1 MVKNPPADVE
11 DMGSIPGPGRSHML
25 QNRKVCVPQL
35 LSLCS
40 RAQEP
45 QPLNPH
51 ATAPEGPH
59 GWSPCST
66 TIEAAT
72 VRNLSTPTRE
82 PPLLAT
88 TTESGHTAIET

>member
-25 QNRKVCVPQL
+25 QSTKVRVPQL
-35 LSLCS
+35 PSLCS

-51 ATAPEGPH
+51 AAASEGPH
-59 GWSPCST
+59 DWTPCST
-66 TIEAAT
+66 TRGAT
-72 VRNLSTPTRE
+72 AMRNPSTSARDSPRS
-82 PPLLAT
+82 PPLEKAGLQQ
-88 TTESGHTAIET
+88 